1 MTKESFTEAV
11 NKEFSELMK
20 AHDSERIEAYLSGE
34 EAQSIISDA
43 YQSGLDKKEKGYDG
57 MTPEAFWKS
66 AVSSASFCMMMCYE

>member
-11 NKEFSELMK
+11 NKDFSELMK
-20 AHDSERIEAYLSGE
+20 SHDSERIEAYLAGD

-57 MTPEAFWKS
+57 MTPEAYWKS
-66 AVSSASFCMMMCYE
+66 HVSGTSFCMMMCYE

>member
-20 AHDSERIEAYLSGE
+20 AHDSERIEAYLAGD

-43 YQSGLDKKEKGYDG
+43 YKSGLMKKEKGYNG

-66 AVSSASFCMMMCYE
+66 AVSSASFCMLMCYE

>member
-1 MTKESFTEAV
+1 MTKESFAEAV
-11 NKEFSELMK
+11 KKEFSELMK
-20 AHDSERIEAYLSGE
+20 AHDSERIEAYLAGD

-66 AVSSASFCMMMCYE
+66 TVSSASFCMLMCYE

>member
-20 AHDSERIEAYLSGE
+20 AYDSEAIEAYLAGE

-43 YQSGLDKKEKGYDG
+43 YQSGLGKKEKGYNG

-66 AVSSASFCMMMCYE
+66 AVSSASFCMHRL

>member
-1 MTKESFTEAV
+1 MTKESFAEAV
-11 NKEFSELMK
+11 NKEFFELMK
-20 AHDSERIEAYLSGE
+20 AYDSERIEAYLAGD

-66 AVSSASFCMMMCYE
+66 TVSSAKFCMLMCYE

>member
-1 MTKESFTEAV
+1 MTKESFAEAV
-11 NKEFSELMK
+11 KKEFSELMK
-20 AHDSERIEAYLSGE
+20 SHDSERIEAYLAGD

-66 AVSSASFCMMMCYE
+66 AVSSATFCMMMCYE

>member
-11 NKEFSELMK
+11 NKDFSELMK
-20 AHDSERIEAYLSGE
+20 SHDSERIEAYLAGD

-57 MTPEAFWKS
+57 MTPEAYWKS
-66 AVSSASFCMMMCYE
+66 HVSSASFCMLMCYE

>member
-20 AHDSERIEAYLSGE
+20 AHDSEAIEAYLAGE
-34 EAQSIISDA
+34 EAKDIISDA
-43 YQSGLDKKEKGYDG
+43 YKSGLKKKENGYNG

-66 AVSSASFCMMMCYE
+66 CVASTVYCMLMCYE

>member
-11 NKEFSELMK
+11 KKEFSELMK
-20 AHDSERIEAYLSGE
+20 AHDSERIEAYLAGD

-43 YQSGLDKKEKGYDG
+43 YKSGLIKKEKGYNG

-66 AVSSASFCMMMCYE
+66 AVSSASFCMLMCYE

>member
-11 NKEFSELMK
+11 NKDFSELMK
-20 AHDSERIEAYLSGE
+20 SHDSERIEAYLAGD

-66 AVSSASFCMMMCYE
+66 CVASTAYCMLMCYE